1 MNLDQLQTQWQQLDE
16 RVTRLES
23 AQKHRRRTIFLY
35 ASPLGDILFGFLMNS
50 FAGQYLADQA
60 EFLKSAP
67 MAALPML
74 LILATGIF
82 LMAMGTRQIYLL
94 SGYSLEKSPLRN
106 WQALTSVRTLQV
118 KTFCVLMGVWTPCWF
133 LVPIALLQSLGAH
146 QILDK
151 IQPGW
156 VLANI
161 MVGIGAYACVVWA
174 IKRWIPK
181 ATLTEFL
188 TGASLNRAIEEAKAV
203 KRFATDLS

>member
-23 AQKHRRRTIFLY
+23 AQKHRRRKIVLY
-35 ASPLGDILFGFLMNS
+35 ASPLGDILFGFLMNCFS
-50 FAGQYLADQA
+50 GLYLIRQA
-60 EFLKSAP
+60 ETLKSAP

-74 LILATGIF
+74 LILGTGIL
-82 LMAMGTRQIYLL
+82 LMAMGTRQIFLL
-94 SGYSLEKSPLRN
+94 SGYGLHKSPLEN

-133 LVPIALLQSLGAH
+133 LVPIAFLQSLGAH
-146 QILDK
+146 QILSNLN
-151 IQPGW
+151 PSW
-156 VLANI
+156 MFANVF
-161 MVGIGAYACVVWA
+161 VGLGAYASVVWA
-174 IKRWIPK
+174 MRKWLPA

-188 TGASLNRAIEEAKAV
+188 TGASLNRAIEETKAV